1 MKLAAVNTSDGRVI
15 LIEADERLDLSVHGV
30 FVHACKLAEYP
41 NLRAIEV
48 NLGKTRHILD
58 SGLARLLMLR
68 DHASHFGQCIKLFNC
83 SPEIRNRLLES
94 RVMTEFQIV

>member
-15 LIEADERLDLSVHGV
+15 RIEADERLDLSVHGA

-48 NLGKTRHILD
+48 NLVKTRHILD
-58 SGLARLLMLR
+58 SGLAMLMMLR
-68 DHASHFGQCIKLFNC
+68 ERAGHLDNGIKLFNC
-83 SPEIRNRLLES
+83 SPEIRNRLVES
-94 RVMTEFQIV
+94 RVLTGFQIG